1 MNTKQLSIFLENRV
15 GRTKEVI
22 EILSKEGI
30 NILAFTIADSAE
42 FGILRLIVSDEEK
55 ALNLLKN
62 AHISVIPTD
71 VLWIEIDDKVGALVE
86 TLSKLEKNNISI
98 EYMYICHC
106 NNTPYIVI
114 RPIDMDKCKGIF

>member
-106 NNTPYIVI
+106 NNKPYIVI
-114 RPIDMDKCKGIF
+114 RSIDMDKCKGVF

>member
-1 MNTKQLSIFLENRV
+1 MNLQT
-15 GRTKEVI
+15 
-22 EILSKEGI
+22 
-30 NILAFTIADSAE
+30 
-42 FGILRLIVSDEEK
+42 DEEK

-106 NNTPYIVI
+106 NNKPYIVI
-114 RPIDMDKCKGIF
+114 RSIDMDKCKGVF

>member
-98 EYMYICHC
+98 EYMYLCHC
-106 NNTPYIVI
+106 NNNPYIVI
-114 RPIDMDKCKGIF
+114 RPIDMDKCKGVF